1 MGLIHE
7 NYDLFFFI
15 LRNKWNNGQCVS
27 SISVKLGSMWRV
39 KNSVVSVLCYFAYI
53 VKHREYLLLC
63 EEEAAT
69 RHSTGIALYDACGE
83 V

>member
-1 MGLIHE
+1 MGS
-7 NYDLFFFI
+7 
-15 LRNKWNNGQCVS
+15 VS
-27 SISVKLGSMWRV
+27 VSLVSNWAAREGLKLCCIS
-39 KNSVVSVLCYFAYI
+39 VSVLCYFAYI

-69 RHSTGIALYDACGE
+69 RHLISSALYDTFVE